1 MNGFIIV
8 VVENLLQRKG
18 SGRLQVYEKAAPIEY
33 KNNIQA
39 LKMSAELEQSILLLI
54 SCEYVNIKMFK

>member
-33 KNNIQA
+33 KNNMQA
-39 LKMSAELEQSILLLI
+39 
-54 SCEYVNIKMFK
+54 